1 MSINWGEI
9 TGLSSQVFSALI
21 NTSGRQRMLSQ
32 RIVML
37 LLHCQSL
44 LKEGRTVS
52 EIETFHLLC
61 EAIETFTVNHYDLV
75 NGNEEKNLP
84 RLPSDKLQKKLSE
97 DGVENLIVSFIEQ
110 VDKLKNMLDEGRII
124 DDNCL
129 NELVNHAATTVL
141 SSLNEITMIYEQEF
155 HEFAA
160 YQQQALET
168 QSEKV
173 LKAIRTIKKISHQ
186 TDIISINSKIIASRA
201 GEAGMQFKVIANRL
215 QDLNKDI
222 EASSDDI
229 ISYLELLLG
238 KAE

>member
-1 MSINWGEI
+1 MSVNWEEV
-9 TGLSSQVFSALI
+9 TGFSSQVFSALI

-37 LLHCQSL
+37 LLHCQFL
-44 LKEGRTVS
+44 LREGRPLS
-52 EIETFHLLC
+52 EMETFQLLC
-61 EAIETFTVNHYDLV
+61 QAIETFSVNHYDLV
-75 NGNEEKNLP
+75 NGNQEKNLP
-84 RLPSDKLQKKLSE
+84 WLPSDKLQKKLNE
-97 DGVENLIVSFIEQ
+97 DGVENLILTFIKQ

-124 DDNCL
+124 DDDCL
-129 NELVNHAATTVL
+129 NELVSHAATTVL

-215 QDLNKDI
+215 QGLNKDI

-229 ISYLELLLG
+229 IGYLELLLR
-238 KAE
+238 KTD